1 MTVRLPRTAELVE
14 GIQRVW
20 RDRREVFGLAGR
32 LLFVG
37 ADSDVAM
44 VIAFSP
50 HRVDEDG
57 LKLPGVYDPNRAYR

>member
-1 MTVRLPRTAELVE
+1 MTVRLPRTADLSKAFSECGAIGE
-14 GIQRVW
+14 KF
-20 RDRREVFGLAGR
+20 FGLAGR

-37 ADSDVAM
+37 ADFDVAM

-57 LKLPGVYDPNRAYR
+57 LKLPGVLRP

>member
-1 MTVRLPRTAELVE
+1 MTVCLPRTA
-14 GIQRVW
+14 
-20 RDRREVFGLAGR
+20 DCRRHSASVARSARVFGLAGR

-37 ADSDVAM
+37 ADFDVAM